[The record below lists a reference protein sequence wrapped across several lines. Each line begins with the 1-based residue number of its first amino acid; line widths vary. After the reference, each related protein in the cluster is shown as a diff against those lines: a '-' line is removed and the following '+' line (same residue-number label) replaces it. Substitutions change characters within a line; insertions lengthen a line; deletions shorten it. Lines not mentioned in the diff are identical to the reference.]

1 MSLKDIDRDFVLFAR
16 RQTASFAPQ
25 ATWDEPDLPPDA
37 DSKSLSAWVEKHP
50 NSFPGLKL
58 LGAKLLSEQDWR
70 GARQT
75 LEKLKMLYPEYV
87 GPDNAYMGLAVV
99 YRRLSDRAAEERV
112 LEDLAARDGDAT
124 PAYLRLM
131 ELNEAAQNWQKLAKN
146 ARRLMAVNP
155 LVPATHREL
164 ARAAEHLGQ
173 RDEAVKAYRALL
185 LIDETDPAGIH
196 FGLARLLRDA
206 GNQKEARREVLKT
219 LDEAPRFLDAHRL
232 LLELVEP
239 SKPST
244 GTLPKLESL
253 TKPDAKPSAPGSRTP

>member
-1 MSLKDIDRDFVLFAR
+1 VNL
-16 RQTASFAPQ
+16 APQ

-37 DSKSLSAWVEKHP
+37 DSKSLSAWIDKHP
-50 NSFPGLKL
+50 QSFPGLRH
-58 LGAKLLSEQDWR
+58 LGAKRLSEQDWT

-75 LEKLKMLYPEYV
+75 FEKLKMLYPEYV
-87 GPDNAYMGLAVV
+87 GPDNAYIGLAAV
-99 YRRLSDRAAEERV
+99 YRHLADSAAEERV
-112 LEDLAARDGDAT
+112 LEELAAKDGDAT

-131 ELNEAAQNWQKLAKN
+131 ELNEKTRNWQALAKN

-155 LVPATHREL
+155 LVPTTHREL

-196 FGLARLLRDA
+196 YGLARLLRDA
-206 GNQKEARREVLKT
+206 GNLKEARREVLKT

-239 SKPST
+239 SKAAT
-244 GTLPKLESL
+244 GTQ
-253 TKPDAKPSAPGSRTP
+253 TKPTPEPKPELKPSRPGSPSL